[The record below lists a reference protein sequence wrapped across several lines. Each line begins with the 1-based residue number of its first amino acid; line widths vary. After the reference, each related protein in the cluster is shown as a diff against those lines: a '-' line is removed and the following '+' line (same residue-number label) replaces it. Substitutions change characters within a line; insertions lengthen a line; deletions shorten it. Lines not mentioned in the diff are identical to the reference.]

1 MVDYSQKRV
10 LLIESVGNM
19 RATIVFIL
27 RQLGIQEILP
37 ISSHLEVFET
47 LQEKQF
53 DLVLLGHNARD
64 SYTGLQL
71 LEEARYRKL
80 IHPSACW
87 VFMTSDASQE
97 TVLHA
102 LDSQPDLLIGKPF
115 SASELKHRLDVVL
128 ERKKALEA
136 VHQAVLVGNLNQAV
150 RLCDQVEVVGS
161 NYDYVQLMKGQ
172 LLLQMNRFEEA
183 EHFFKHRFSRLNEK
197 ESGPCLAQ
205 AYIGQDRLTDAKKV
219 LTESIAKYP
228 LFMQSYDLLTDVLE
242 KSGDLQNAQEAIL
255 AATEQSPQS
264 LLRQMRLGKLAVF
277 NKSLDQADLAY
288 RRSIVL
294 NKTSCY
300 RSAEPFL
307 RLANVKRMEM
317 KGQNERH
324 QIKLFNEVEGLLNT
338 GGFQFPHD
346 AAFKMQSTLLRSQV
360 SLDMGDK
367 EHAKQLA
374 QKAQSIAKELGQEI
388 DIKRSLIDV
397 LGDPTPVLEKA
408 SDEPVPATAKKAATH
423 KHDPEMSQKVNRLG
437 VSHYNAAKTAQA
449 IRYFGLAI
457 EHDAKNAKALLNLAQ
472 LFLESAVQQTDRREE
487 RLKMVQRYLRLTQ
500 RMALE
505 GEELAK
511 RQLLEQSLETD
522 LQRLPK
528 GSLGALLK

>member
-19 RATIVFIL
+19 RATIVFML
-27 RQLGIQEILP
+27 RQLGIQDILP
-37 ISSHLEVFET
+37 ISTHLEVFET

-64 SYTGLQL
+64 AYTGLQM
-71 LEEARYRKL
+71 LEEARHRKL

-87 VFMTSDASQE
+87 VFMTSDSSQE

-115 SASELKHRLDVVL
+115 SASELKHRLDIVL
-128 ERKKALEA
+128 ERKSALGSVHEA
-136 VHQAVLVGNLNQAV
+136 ILIGNLNQAV

-161 NYDYVQLMKGQ
+161 NYDYVQLLKGR

-183 EHFFKHRFSRLNEK
+183 EHFFKHRFTRLNEK

-228 LFMQSYDLLTDVLE
+228 LYMQSYDLLTDVLE
-242 KSGDLQNAQEAIL
+242 RSGDLHNAQEAIL

-264 LLRQMRLGKLAVF
+264 FLRQMRLGKLAVF
-277 NKSLDQADLAY
+277 NKNLDQADMAY
-288 RRSIVL
+288 RRSIAL
-294 NKTSCY
+294 NKTSCH

-317 KGQNERH
+317 KGLNDRQ
-324 QIKLFNEVEGLLNT
+324 QIKLFNDVESLLNT
-338 GGFQFPHD
+338 GGFQFPND
-346 AAFKMQSTLLRSQV
+346 DRFKMHSMLLRSQV
-360 SLDMGDK
+360 CLDMGDK

-374 QKAQSIAKELGQEI
+374 QQAQILVKDLGGDI

-408 SDEPVPATAKKAATH
+408 KEESVPAARKATKH

-472 LFLESAVQQTDRREE
+472 LFLESAIQQNDRREE

-500 RMALE
+500 RMALQ

-511 RQLLEQSLETD
+511 RKVLEQHLETD
-522 LQRLPK
+522 LHHLPK